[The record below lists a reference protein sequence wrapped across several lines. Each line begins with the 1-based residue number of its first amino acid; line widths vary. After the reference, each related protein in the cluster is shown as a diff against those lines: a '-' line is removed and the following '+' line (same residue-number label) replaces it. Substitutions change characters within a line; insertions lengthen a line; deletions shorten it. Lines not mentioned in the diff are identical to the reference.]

1 MSEASREQDN
11 NSNLRCVANPN
22 YGTWLLRDCGGD
34 GNKFDAAT
42 AAVRPITPDGGGSF
56 CAGRRPSGAHT
67 AAVECPLLAQS
78 RLLDA
83 IHQCLLLGVKRTSG
97 RRTSMSAFDP
107 KRTFDPG
114 DCCHAK
120 CRSDPFRR
128 SGNPAVIAFYS
139 A

>member
-1 MSEASREQDN
+1 MFIQSCPAHVVGNGKFCKKPSVNGALEYSYMSEASREQDN

-67 AAVECPLLAQS
+67 AAVECPLL
-78 RLLDA
+78 
-83 IHQCLLLGVKRTSG
+83 GVKRTLIECAP
-97 RRTSMSAFDP
+97 MS
-107 KRTFDPG
+107 
-114 DCCHAK
+114 
-120 CRSDPFRR
+120 
-128 SGNPAVIAFYS
+128 
-139 A
+139 